1 MLDADRDRDILN
13 LMPDYL
19 QDEIA
24 FSRAHA
30 AQFYGRVLDT
40 LMRREKVMHQS
51 VEGREDAGEEEEEE
65 R

>member
-1 MLDADRDRDILN
+1 
-13 LMPDYL
+13 MPDYL

-40 LMRREKVMHQS
+40 LMRRERVHQS
-51 VEGREDAGEEEEEE
+51 VEGANVEQEGGEEGDGEGDED
-65 R
+65 